1 MTQQELLEAVQNISE
16 NRIKRLKLQSWAA
29 VELGRIV
36 NRKWYWW
43 RRKAL
48 TIDTEA
54 GTRDYDL
61 ATVNA
66 GAAKDFL
73 QMDGNL
79 FRYLSDT
86 DTPGLG
92 YEGRASRIAIL
103 GINPQNGTPTSWT
116 IKPGSPQVIRLNP
129 VPVAVETIFGMYYA
143 GVIPNWT
150 SPDLQIALLPA
161 PYHYVLL
168 ASMERRA
175 FYYLYGQKDP
185 RAVIAAQAEQQA
197 LADLDSYYSPTTG
210 LKIDMRSGDT
220 QDFVSATA

>member
-86 DTPGLG
+86 DTPELG

-103 GINPQNGTPTSWT
+103 GINP
-116 IKPGSPQVIRLNP
+116 
-129 VPVAVETIFGMYYA
+129 
-143 GVIPNWT
+143 
-150 SPDLQIALLPA
+150 
-161 PYHYVLL
+161 
-168 ASMERRA
+168 ERHSH
-175 FYYLYGQKDP
+175 
-185 RAVIAAQAEQQA
+185 I
-197 LADLDSYYSPTTG
+197 LD
-210 LKIDMRSGDT
+210 D
-220 QDFVSATA
+220 